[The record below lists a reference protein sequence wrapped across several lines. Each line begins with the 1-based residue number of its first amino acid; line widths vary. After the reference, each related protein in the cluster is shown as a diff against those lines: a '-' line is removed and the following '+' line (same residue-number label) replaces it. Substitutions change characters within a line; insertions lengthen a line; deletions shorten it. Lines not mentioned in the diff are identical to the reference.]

1 MSKLE
6 LKPRPTR
13 PPRGSHHLPYCPL
26 REPSVQG
33 SFPSS
38 SPYLGVLSLNEAL
51 LTTKV
56 NDAQMPGKTNSILKG
71 QCETL
76 CIKREEG
83 IVLDSS
89 PSIPHFSH
97 RDTAD
102 GLTLI
107 PYPIMISGL
116 KEKVF
121 LTQCWASLPLSL
133 LAGLEE
139 GCLFVDSDLLP
150 TWVVCWRRGPQL

>member
-1 MSKLE
+1 M
-6 LKPRPTR
+6 
-13 PPRGSHHLPYCPL
+13 
-26 REPSVQG
+26 QG

-71 QCETL
+71 QCATV

-107 PYPIMISGL
+107 PYPFMISGL